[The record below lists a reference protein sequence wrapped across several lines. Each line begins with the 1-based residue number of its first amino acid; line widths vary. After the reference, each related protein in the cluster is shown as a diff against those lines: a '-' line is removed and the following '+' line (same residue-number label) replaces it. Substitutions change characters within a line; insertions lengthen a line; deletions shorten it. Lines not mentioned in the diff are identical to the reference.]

1 MKDRTAQ
8 LTEVNEQLQQEIG
21 ERKQAEVAAQSAYTQ
36 LNQIFDAAGDGMCV
50 LDREFRV
57 VRLNQTL
64 CTLLDLS
71 REEVLGKH
79 CSEIFGSSLCGTHLC
94 PTTRILSGE
103 KRIECDIEVSRRDG
117 VKIPCILTAT
127 PLHGPDGQVIGIV
140 ENFKDIT
147 DRKKMQEELQKTQ
160 KLESLG
166 ILAGGIAHDFNNI
179 LTVIG
184 GGLSLARRQVKPDSK
199 VSEILTRAEEASL
212 GQAKRLTQ
220 QLLTFAKG
228 GAPIKKTVFIRD
240 LLRDA
245 VSFSLSG
252 SKVRGEFSLPQ
263 DLWPVE
269 IDETQISQVI
279 HNIMINAEQSMP
291 GGGIIRVWAEN
302 MMVGPEAGLPL
313 KEGKYIKVSIKDQG
327 TGIPT
332 EYLPRIFDP
341 YFTTK
346 SGGSGLGLAIAYS
359 IMKRHEGYITAE
371 SEMGAG
377 TTLFLYL
384 PASEK
389 KPAVR
394 EKEEEEEREERE
406 ERRKNHALARGE
418 SSSWMMR
425 KP

>member
-1 MKDRTAQ
+1 MVKDRTAQ
-8 LTEVNEQLQQEIG
+8 LTKANEQLQQEIA
-21 ERKQAEVAAQSAYTQ
+21 ERKQAEDAAQSAYTQ

-50 LDREFRV
+50 LDRDLRV

-64 CTLLDLS
+64 YTLLGLS

-103 KRIECDIEVSRRDG
+103 KRVECDIELSRPEG

-127 PLHGPDGQVIGIV
+127 PLRGPDGQVIGIV

-147 DRKKMQEELQKTQ
+147 ERKKMQEEVQKVQ

-184 GGLSLARRQVKPDSK
+184 GSLYLARQRGKPDSK
-199 VSEILTRAEEASL
+199 VSETLIRAEEDSL
-212 GQAKRLTQ
+212 DQAKRLTH

-228 GAPIKKTVFIRD
+228 GAPIKKPVFIQD
-240 LLRDA
+240 LLKDA
-245 VSFSLSG
+245 ASFSLSG
-252 SKVRGEFSLPQ
+252 SKVRCEFSLPQ

-269 IDETQISQVI
+269 IDEAQISQVI
-279 HNIMINAEQSMP
+279 HNIMINAGQAMP

-302 MMVGPEAGLPL
+302 MMACPEAGLPF
-313 KEGKYIKVSIKDQG
+313 KEEKYIKVSIKDQG
-327 TGIPT
+327 IGIPT
-332 EYLPRIFDP
+332 EHLPKVFDP

-346 SGGSGLGLAIAYS
+346 SAGSGLGLAIAYS

-371 SEMGAG
+371 SEPGAG
-377 TTLFLYL
+377 TTIFLYL
-384 PASEK
+384 PASERK
-389 KPAVR
+389 SAVR
-394 EKEEEEEREERE
+394 EKEE
-406 ERRKNHALARGE
+406 RRGKRGKTTLWPGE
-418 SSSWMMR
+418 S
-425 KP
+425 PPHG